1 MKNTLRS
8 LRFALLC
15 TLVVGILAAG
25 TSAGAGTRMP
35 EFSLKS
41 VVDGNIIKSESFN
54 NKVLLVTFFAT
65 WCPPC
70 IEEIPTLK
78 ALHET
83 LGEDGFSVVALS
95 VDQSGPADVAK
106 LVKKK
111 GIQYP
116 VLMADEAVMKDFG
129 GVYGIPVSFLVN
141 KKGNVVKKYTGYVSA
156 QVLNKDIK
164 SILK

>member
-1 MKNTLRS
+1 MIKIVKVVCL
-8 LRFALLC
+8 FA
-15 TLVVGILAAG
+15 VIAVFSVGSVAG
-25 TSAGAGTRMP
+25 GNAQASTRMP
-35 EFSLKS
+35 DFVLKS
-41 VVDGNIIKSESFN
+41 AVDGQKVESGTFKGN
-54 NKVLLVTFFAT
+54 VLLVTFFAT

-78 ALHET
+78 ALHSE
-83 LGEDGFSVVALS
+83 LSDQGFSVIALS
-95 VDQSGPADVAK
+95 VDQSGPSDVAK

-111 GIQYP
+111 SINYP
-116 VLMADEAVMKDFG
+116 VLMADDAVMKNFG

-156 QVLNKDIK
+156 QILQKDIK

>member
-1 MKNTLRS
+1 MKNIGR
-8 LRFALLC
+8 LLC
-15 TLVVGILAAG
+15 LVVVAVAFCSFFPTVERAQAA
-25 TSAGAGTRMP
+25 TRMP
-35 EFSLKS
+35 DFSLNS
-41 VVDGNIIKSESFN
+41 VVDGNAVSSSSFDG
-54 NKVLLVTFFAT
+54 KVLLVTFFAT

-78 ALHET
+78 QLHSQLATE
-83 LGEDGFSVVALS
+83 GFSVVALS

-111 GIQYP
+111 AINYP
-116 VLMADEAVMKDFG
+116 VLMADEEVMKNFG

-141 KKGNVVKKYTGYVSA
+141 KKGNVVKKYTGYVSGKT
-156 QVLNKDIK
+156 LLKDIK

>member
-1 MKNTLRS
+1 MKNIGR
-8 LRFALLC
+8 LLC
-15 TLVVGILAAG
+15 LALVAVACNLIV
-25 TSAGAGTRMP
+25 SAGDSTQAATRMP
-35 EFSLKS
+35 DFSLDS
-41 VVDGNIIKSESFN
+41 VVDGKAVSSSTFEG
-54 NKVLLVTFFAT
+54 KALLVTFFAT

-78 ALHET
+78 ELHSQLAAE
-83 LGEDGFSVVALS
+83 GFSVVALS

-111 GIQYP
+111 AINYP
-116 VLMADEAVMKDFG
+116 VLMADDAVMKNFG

-141 KKGNVVKKYTGYVSA
+141 KKGNVVKKYTGYVSGK
-156 QVLNKDIK
+156 VLLKDIK